1 MLRRSH
7 ALALSL
13 VLGAGSTLGLHAA
26 VRGQTRPPAPVPVV
40 AVTRAVSATQT
51 LAAADLRVVDLPPRA
66 VPAGTIRVLS
76 QAEGRTTAVALVPGQ
91 YLLQADLAA
100 SPLRAGL
107 REGQVA
113 YTLPLAT
120 PAAGVGIPAGGR
132 VAVIAV
138 LTVLTDSAGT
148 APVQPDAIPVLEA
161 RVLAVEGGQGV
172 SAQTPPS
179 GGLQLTA
186 GSAGPQALQLAV
198 TPEQAQALAWYQ
210 QHGTLTV
217 VGDPWGVA
225 P

>member
-13 VLGAGSTLGLHAA
+13 VLGAGSALGLHAA

-51 LAAADLRVVDLPPRA
+51 LGAADLRVVDLAPRA
-66 VPAGTIRVLS
+66 VPAGAIRVLS

-100 SPLRAGL
+100 SPLRDGL

-113 YTLPLAT
+113 YTLPLTT
-120 PAAGVGIPAGGR
+120 PVAGVGIPAGGR
-132 VAVIAV
+132 VAVIA
-138 LTVLTDSAGT
+138 VLTDSAGT

-161 RVLAVEGGQGV
+161 RVLAVEGAPGV

-186 GSAGPQALQLAV
+186 GNAGPQALQLAV
-198 TPEQAQALAWYQ
+198 TPKQAETLAWYQ